1 MKALLSLLFCA
12 LCLLGCGS
20 SSSDDS
26 PMNFGTVP
34 ASSVSSD
41 SGALKIDLLSA
52 PDATPTR
59 GVNSLRFVVTH
70 VADGTPATGL
80 DLDVTPW
87 MPAMGHGASVKPTV
101 TPEAEPGVYTATNVS
116 LFMPGLWEIRTT
128 IGGSMSDHVTPQ
140 FEIE

>member
-1 MKALLSLLFCA
+1 MKSLV
-12 LCLLGCGS
+12 LCLVLAGLVACGS
-20 SSSDDS
+20 SSSGDDAMS
-26 PMNFGTVP
+26 FSTVP
-34 ASSVSSD
+34 ASSVSSEA
-41 SGALKIDLLSA
+41 GALKIDVLSA

-59 GVNSLRFVVTH
+59 GVNSLRFVVTR

-101 TPEAEPGVYTATNVS
+101 EPGPDPGVYTVTNVS

-128 IGGSMSDHVTPQ
+128 IGGSMSDHVTPT